1 MKPSLIATTLLG
13 STLLCGNLLPAQANW
28 TLELAVTNNY
38 LFNGV
43 SQTDKK
49 PAFQPGLV
57 WEAGNGFYAGF
68 WGSNVDFGEGTKV
81 EFDGYLGYYHQ
92 FKDFGLDVGLSQY
105 TYHGRSYSSDLNFR
119 EVHVILNRNPYE
131 LSLWY
136 SNDYF
141 GFGGGHLVVKIA
153 RSFALSPGWTLQAG
167 LDRSHSFDKDSY
179 DWEGKSGFFHAELV
193 LSTEL
198 AGFVLSAGLHTTTLK
213 ERWGDDALVLSV
225 SRSF

>member
-1 MKPSLIATTLLG
+1 MKASSMATTLLS
-13 STLLCGNLLPAQANW
+13 STLLCAVILPAQANW

-49 PAFQPGLV
+49 PAFQPGLT

-81 EFDGYLGYYHQ
+81 EVDGYLGYYHQ
-92 FKDFGLDVGLSQY
+92 FRDFGLDIGLAQY
-105 TYHGRSYSSDLNFR
+105 TYHGRGHSSELNFR
-119 EVHVILNRNPYE
+119 ELYLTLHRNDYE
-131 LSLWY
+131 LSFWY

-141 GFGGGHLVVKIA
+141 GFGGGHLVVKLA
-153 RSFALSPGWTLQAG
+153 RSFTLSPGWTLQAG
-167 LDRSHSFDKDSY
+167 LDRSHSFDKASY
-179 DWEGKSGFFHAELV
+179 DWEGKAGFFHAELV
-193 LSTEL
+193 LSTDL
-198 AGFVLSAGLHTTTLK
+198 AGFILSAGLHTTTLK

>member
-1 MKPSLIATTLLG
+1 MATTLLS
-13 STLLCGNLLPAQANW
+13 STLLCAVIVPAQANW

-49 PAFQPGLV
+49 PAFQPGLN

-81 EFDGYLGYYHQ
+81 EIDGYLGYYHQ
-92 FKDFGLDVGLSQY
+92 FRDFGLDIGLAQY
-105 TYHGRSYSSDLNFR
+105 TYHGRGHSSELNFR
-119 EVHVILNRNPYE
+119 ELYLTLHRNDYE
-131 LSLWY
+131 LSFWY

-141 GFGGGHLVVKIA
+141 GFGGGHLVVKLA
-153 RSFALSPGWTLQAG
+153 RSFTLSPGWTLQAG
-167 LDRSHSFDKDSY
+167 LDRSHSFDKASY
-179 DWEGKSGFFHAELV
+179 DWEGKAGFFHAELV
-193 LSTEL
+193 LSTDL
-198 AGFVLSAGLHTTTLK
+198 AGFIVSAGLHTTTLK